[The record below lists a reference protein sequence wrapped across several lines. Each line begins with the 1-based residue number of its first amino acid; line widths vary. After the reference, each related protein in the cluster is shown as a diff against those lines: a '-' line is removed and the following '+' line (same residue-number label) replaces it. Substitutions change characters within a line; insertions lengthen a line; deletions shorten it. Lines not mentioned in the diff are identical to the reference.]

1 MVERGGGVKREDG
14 DGEKALL
21 FKESS
26 VMTHE
31 DSHPIFFSSPGVFL
45 CLSQVRSVGSG
56 GWKGVDGGSSSPLG
70 GTCV

>member
-1 MVERGGGVKREDG
+1 MVERGRGVKREDG

-31 DSHPIFFSSPGVFL
+31 DSHPNDFFRPQVSFLVFL
-45 CLSQVRSVGSG
+45 RCDPS
-56 GWKGVDGGSSSPLG
+56 DLG
-70 GTCV
+70 GGRGWVGAPLRLSEALV